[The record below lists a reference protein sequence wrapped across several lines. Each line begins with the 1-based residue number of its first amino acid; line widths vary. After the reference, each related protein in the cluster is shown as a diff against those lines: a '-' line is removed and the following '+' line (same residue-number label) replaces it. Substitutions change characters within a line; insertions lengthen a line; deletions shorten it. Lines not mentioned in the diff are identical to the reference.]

1 MEDKEKDNFIETM
14 RHSLAHVMAAAVTEL
29 FPNAKLG
36 IGPAIDNGFY
46 YDFDLEQ
53 PFVPADL
60 PKIEKKMK
68 HIIAQAQKFEYS
80 TMQKKEAIDFFQ
92 ERGEKYKIELINH
105 LPDEEVGIFKNG
117 KFLDLCKG
125 PHIEHT
131 GKIKFFKLMSIA
143 GAYWLGDE
151 KRPMLQRIYGIAF
164 KTKNEIDAYIKQ
176 QEEALKRD
184 HRKLGK
190 QLDLYSI
197 NEKTGPGLVL
207 WHPKGAR
214 IRHEIETYW
223 KDEHFKNGYEL
234 LNTPH
239 LGRSDLWKTSGHL
252 DFYADS
258 MYSPMEVDKIDY
270 YAKPMNC
277 PFHIEVYKSSNR
289 SYRQLP
295 LRWAELGTVYRFE
308 KAGVLHGLMRV
319 RGFTQDDAHIIC
331 TPEQIE
337 SETVEA
343 LRFSMNIWKTFGF
356 TDVKAYL
363 ATRPDDAI
371 GEPEQW
377 ETAQKSLKAAADKEG
392 IEVEIDEGGGAFYGP
407 KIDLK
412 IKDSIGREW
421 QTTTIQFDFNLP
433 ERFKMEYKGA
443 DGNAHRPYMIHR
455 ALLGSLERFFG
466 ILIEHYAGNFPL
478 WLSPVQVRVANIT
491 DLEEDYAKEIYEK
504 LKAKGIR
511 ADIDARSDTIGLKV
525 RETALEKIPYLIIVG
540 KKEKAEKLISVRL
553 RGNKNIPDLNLNDF
567 IDKIKTEISERKLTG
582 SYFTP

>member
-1 MEDKEKDNFIETM
+1 
-14 RHSLAHVMAAAVTEL
+14 
-29 FPNAKLG
+29 
-36 IGPAIDNGFY
+36 
-46 YDFDLEQ
+46 
-53 PFVPADL
+53 
-60 PKIEKKMK
+60 
-68 HIIAQAQKFEYS
+68 
-80 TMQKKEAIDFFQ
+80 
-92 ERGEKYKIELINH
+92 
-105 LPDEEVGIFKNG
+105 
-117 KFLDLCKG
+117 
-125 PHIEHT
+125 
-131 GKIKFFKLMSIA
+131 
-143 GAYWLGDE
+143 
-151 KRPMLQRIYGIAF
+151 MLQRIYGIAF

-371 GEPEQW
+371 GEPDQW

-433 ERFKMEYKGA
+433 DRFNMEYKGA
-443 DGNAHRPYMIHR
+443 DGNTHRPYMVHR

-466 ILIEHYAGNFPL
+466 ILIEHFAGNFPL

-491 DLEEDYAKEIYEK
+491 ELEEDYAKEIYEK

-540 KKEKAEKLISVRL
+540 KKEKAENLISVRL

-567 IDKIKTEISERKLTG
+567 IDNIKTEISERKLTG
-582 SYFTP
+582 SYFNR

>member
-1 MEDKEKDNFIETM
+1 MENNDKDKLIETM

-53 PFVPADL
+53 PFVPTDL

-68 HIIAQAQKFEYS
+68 HIIGQAQKFEYS
-80 TMQKKEAIDFFQ
+80 TMPRKEALDFF
-92 ERGEKYKIELINH
+92 EKSGEKFKVELIND

-125 PHIEHT
+125 PHMEHT

-143 GAYWLGDE
+143 GAYWRGDE

-164 KTKNEIDAYIKQ
+164 QTKDEINAYIKQ

-197 NEKTGPGLVL
+197 NERTGPGLVL
-207 WHPKGAR
+207 WHPKGSR

-234 LNTPH
+234 LHTPH

-252 DFYADS
+252 DFYKDS
-258 MYSPMEVDKIDY
+258 MYAPMEVDNIDY

-277 PFHIEVYKSSNR
+277 PFHIEIYKSSNR

-337 SETVEA
+337 SETIET
-343 LRFSMNIWKTFGF
+343 LRFSMAIWKTFGF

-363 ATRPDDAI
+363 ATRPADAI

-377 ETAQKSLKAAADKEG
+377 EAAQKSLQSAADKEG

-443 DGNAHRPYMIHR
+443 DGANHRPYMIHR

-466 ILIEHYAGNFPL
+466 ILVEHFAGNFPL
-478 WLSPVQVRVANIT
+478 WLSPIQVKVANIT
-491 DLEEDYAKEIYEK
+491 ELEEDYAKEICQK
-504 LKAKGIR
+504 LKAQGIR
-511 ADIDARSDTIGLKV
+511 SEVDARSDTIGSKV
-525 RETALEKIPYLIIVG
+525 REAALEKVPYLIIVG
-540 KKEKAEKLISVRL
+540 KKEKAENLISMRL
-553 RGNKNIPDLNLNDF
+553 RGNKNVSDIKLDDF
-567 IDKIKTEISERKLTG
+567 IGKIKTEISERKLTG
-582 SYFTP
+582 SY